1 MVYRD
6 IESIVNKY
14 LDENEITLAV
24 YYLRNLPDEV
34 LGDLRDLIWS
44 MDREGNVHIN
54 EVRYFLEDLKK
65 VMENK

>member
-6 IESIVNKY
+6 IESIVNEY

-44 MDREGNVHIN
+44 MDRDGNVHIN

>member
-14 LDENEITLAV
+14 LDVGEIQLAI
-24 YYLRNLPDEV
+24 YYLRNLPDNI

-44 MDREGNVHIN
+44 MDRDGNVHIN

>member
-44 MDREGNVHIN
+44 MDRDGNVHIN